1 MTGLAWTTPLGD
13 DLDGVWRRLLDGA
26 SGLRAT
32 PCGYPLRS
40 PLAGTVPGPP
50 GPATARQVDLAAA
63 TIRAAGERAGVDPAD
78 PAVRLVLGTSF
89 GAALDE
95 PGPRLSN
102 WAKQAARRVGHPSDP
117 VCVSTAC
124 SAGSDSLL
132 VAAQLIRGGAARV
145 CIAGGV
151 DVVTDAKRL
160 GHSALGTMTADR
172 LRAFD
177 VRHDGMIPGE
187 GAAMLVLEPAAAA
200 RDRGATVLATLRGT
214 GSANDAAG
222 LTAPDRTGDSVVLA
236 VRRCLADAGLNPT
249 DVAVISAHATGTP
262 VNDDVE
268 RASLGRLFGAGT
280 APLVFATKGA
290 LGHSMGATGAIE
302 AVCVVLALRDGRVPP
317 LVDVDT
323 VMSDFPLPLA
333 VGAARTFTGS
343 VGLSLTIGFGGFNT
357 CLLFE
362 RARR

>member
-1 MTGLAWTTPLGD
+1 MAWTTPLGD
-13 DLDGVWRRLLDGA
+13 DLEAVWRRLLDGA
-26 SGLRAT
+26 SGLRTA
-32 PCGYPLRS
+32 PCEYPLRS

-50 GPATARQVDLAAA
+50 GTAAARQVEFAA
-63 TIRAAGERAGVDPAD
+63 TTIVAAGERAGVDPAD
-78 PAVRLVLGTSF
+78 PAVRLVLGTSI
-89 GAALDE
+89 GGALDE
-95 PGPRLSN
+95 PEPRLST
-102 WAKQAARRVGHPSDP
+102 WAEQAARRVGQARDP
-117 VCVSTAC
+117 VCVGTAC

-132 VAAQLIRGGAARV
+132 VATHLIRAGAARV

-160 GHSALGTMTADR
+160 GHSALGTMSADR

-177 VRHDGMIPGE
+177 IRHDGMIPGE
-187 GAAMLVLEPAAAA
+187 GAAMLVLESAAAA
-200 RDRGATVLATLRGT
+200 RDRGATVLATLRGA

-222 LTAPDRTGDSVVLA
+222 LTTPDRSGDSVVLA
-236 VRRCLADAGLNPT
+236 VRRCLADAGLNPA

-262 VNDDVE
+262 INDDVE
-268 RASLGRLFGAGT
+268 RASLGRLFGADA

-302 AVCVVLALRDGRVPP
+302 AVSVVLALRDGLVPP
-317 LVDVDT
+317 LADVET
-323 VMSDFPLPLA
+323 VMPDFPLPLA
-333 VGAARTFTGS
+333 VGGARAFTGT

-362 RARR
+362 RTP